1 MLFFF
6 RGRSGP
12 IARAVVGVV
21 LAGIGFAIH
30 GGTLLVVIGVVLM
43 AWAAIA
49 ALMSQRARRRS
60 YVGTGTSMS

>member
-12 IARAVVGVV
+12 LARAVVGV
-21 LAGIGFAIH
+21 LFAGIGFAIH
-30 GGTLLVVIGVVLM
+30 GGTLLIAIGVAFM

-60 YVGTGTSMS
+60 SIGTGASVS